1 MWVWALVV
9 ALCVALPRESPNA
22 TGPYYVRRWEWPG
35 ESRKHDL
42 FLSRKDFRVNATAT
56 GSGACAASSVVCMA
70 TSKNSPARLSGTHW
84 QHAQQIL
91 LPCWSLFRRF
101 EALRRVL
108 VLGESVGLTSS
119 HPWTAY
125 VVEVMGVT
133 VVDSLP
139 ADDPCPVVGRLGQ
152 GRASFSPFSRGSCEL
167 SRVCKAP
174 APPRREVPL
183 TRVGHQDHLAVE
195 FSRKGGSRFLL

>member
-1 MWVWALVV
+1 MYQGYPRRLILPSGLLAGSARSRSLLLLGSPHSESSSGVGGSAVSCS
-9 ALCVALPRESPNA
+9 CVDGGCRPEFGAIEREGSFW
-22 TGPYYVRRWEWPG
+22 RR
-35 ESRKHDL
+35 R
-42 FLSRKDFRVNATAT
+42 RT
-56 GSGACAASSVVCMA
+56 
-70 TSKNSPARLSGTHW
+70 SPARLSGTHW

-91 LPCWSLFRRF
+91 LPCWFLFRRF